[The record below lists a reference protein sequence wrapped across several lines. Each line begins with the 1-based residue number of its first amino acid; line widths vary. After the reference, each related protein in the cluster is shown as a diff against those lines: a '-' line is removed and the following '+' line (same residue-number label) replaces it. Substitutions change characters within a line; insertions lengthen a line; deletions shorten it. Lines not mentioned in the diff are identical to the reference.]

1 MKPISKFSLLTF
13 VLSALLLFSTQLTR
27 AQFITNY
34 DIDNSGTYGRDCE
47 IYSGSVT
54 SKYSLYHS

>member
-54 SKYSLYHS
+54 SK